1 MRWSSLTVRI
11 AIGSIL
17 LLQVVAIV
25 FFLLVGGQI
34 GPVAD
39 FTSALAIFAYICML
53 PVVLLV
59 VVVEGLWTWVKPRKP
74 KSGLR
79 VKNNG

>member
-1 MRWSSLTVRI
+1 MKWSSLTVRI

-34 GPVAD
+34 GPVAG
-39 FTSALAIFAYICML
+39 FTSALAIFAYLCML

-59 VVVEGLWTWVKPRKP
+59 VVVEGLWTWIKTRNQ
-74 KSGLR
+74 R
-79 VKNNG
+79 RDR

>member
-1 MRWSSLTVRI
+1 MKWTSLTVRI

-34 GPVAD
+34 GPVAG
-39 FTSALAIFAYICML
+39 FTSAFAALAYLGML

-59 VVVEGLWTWVKPRKP
+59 IVVEGLWTWIKARNQ
-74 KSGLR
+74 R
-79 VKNNG
+79 RDR

>member
-1 MRWSSLTVRI
+1 MKWSSLTIRI

-34 GPVAD
+34 GPVAG
-39 FTSALAIFAYICML
+39 FISALATIAYLTML
-53 PVVLLV
+53 PVFLLV
-59 VVVEGLWTWVKPRKP
+59 IVVEGFWTWIKTRNQ
-74 KSGLR
+74 GR
-79 VKNNG
+79 DR